1 MDVLVLLR
9 GGLYGKANFFAA
21 RGAPDGERCGGGSV
35 SPGPLCSRKIGA
47 EGTQSGGLSLLVFI
61 GLEAAK
67 GFARAVTSLGIE
79 KAVRNQM
86 KEKAKRDIPDFV
98 RLFSDKIRVMPVQSG
113 AALAA
118 MAAGIRRNIILQES
132 ICFRKVAL

>member
-1 MDVLVLLR
+1 
-9 GGLYGKANFFAA
+9 
-21 RGAPDGERCGGGSV
+21 
-35 SPGPLCSRKIGA
+35 
-47 EGTQSGGLSLLVFI
+47 
-61 GLEAAK
+61 
-67 GFARAVTSLGIE
+67 
-79 KAVRNQM
+79 M